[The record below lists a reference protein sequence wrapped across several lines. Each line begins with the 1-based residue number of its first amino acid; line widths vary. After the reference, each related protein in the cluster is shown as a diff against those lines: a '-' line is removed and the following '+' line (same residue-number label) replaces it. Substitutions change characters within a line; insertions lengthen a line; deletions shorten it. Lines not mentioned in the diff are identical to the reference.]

1 MVKILF
7 INALS
12 KTQSIMKNT
21 LFIILLFI
29 VISSISCEK
38 NRLERR
44 LDGTWVEVEPC
55 YGPTC
60 DTLIMSKDGDFNS
73 KFVGEVSYVKIDDHA
88 LEITRSNGAIRDYRI
103 DLSDDYETL
112 KIHCLATNIW
122 NQCQSDI
129 TFNKIE

>member
-1 MVKILF
+1 
-7 INALS
+7 
-12 KTQSIMKNT
+12 MKNI
-21 LFIILLFI
+21 LFIILSFI
-29 VISSISCEK
+29 AISSISCEK

-55 YGPTC
+55 FGSTC
-60 DTLIMSKDGDFNS
+60 DTLIMTKEGSFNS
-73 KFVGEVSYVKIDDHA
+73 QYIGEVTYVKIDDHA

-103 DLSDDYETL
+103 DLSNDYETL

-122 NQCQSDI
+122 NECQADI